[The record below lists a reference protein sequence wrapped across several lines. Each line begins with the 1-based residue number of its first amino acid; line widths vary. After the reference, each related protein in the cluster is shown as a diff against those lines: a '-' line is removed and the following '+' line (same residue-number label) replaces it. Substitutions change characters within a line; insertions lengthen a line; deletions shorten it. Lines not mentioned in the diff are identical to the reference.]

1 MADIHITRDLL
12 DAVTTGKLPVHVLTN
27 AGWQHLMALCPYCR
41 AELDAWRHSR
51 SASAA
56 YGATF
61 EVLPVLLDREAR
73 NLEATLERAER
84 DLRELVKLSHEER
97 LAKIRRATNRFRGAT
112 LARMLLAEARGHFAA
127 DSRTVYELS
136 ETAQAVLHRTPR
148 AAGVAD
154 LLARAA
160 AFMGNA
166 LRALG
171 DLPGAKDRFTFARHV
186 ITHGGVTD
194 SLLYAEVDWL
204 EGILLKDQRQFAKA
218 EELLVRAVTLYRLAG
233 EESAATFPLMSL
245 GLLCYDRQEYEQAL
259 DIFKVMLQI
268 VQPEAEPRL
277 YCYAHHNLTL
287 TLCELGDYAAA
298 EDNLAAGRQLY
309 QDHPDLYTQSRLT
322 WLEGKIA
329 AGLGRLGEAE
339 AAFAAIRQEFVAE
352 GNTYDAAMASLDLAL
367 VYLRQGRAAELG
379 ELAEEAHRVFDAQDV
394 HREAHAALLLFR
406 EAVRQERVTADLI
419 RELMA
424 YLKKARIHPQLRFRS
439 AR

>member
-1 MADIHITRDLL
+1 
-12 DAVTTGKLPVHVLTN
+12 
-27 AGWQHLMALCPYCR
+27 
-41 AELDAWRHSR
+41 
-51 SASAA
+51 
-56 YGATF
+56 
-61 EVLPVLLDREAR
+61 
-73 NLEATLERAER
+73 
-84 DLRELVKLSHEER
+84 
-97 LAKIRRATNRFRGAT
+97 
-112 LARMLLAEARGHFAA
+112 MLLAEARGNFAA

-136 ETAQAVLHRTPR
+136 ETAQAVLHRTPS

-171 DLPGAKDRFTFARHV
+171 DLPGAEGRFTFARHV

-204 EGILLKDQRQFAKA
+204 EGILRKDQRQFARA

-233 EESAATFPLMSL
+233 EETAATYPLMSL
-245 GLLCYDRQEYEQAL
+245 GLLCYDRQEYEQSL

-298 EDNLAAGRQLY
+298 EDNLEAGRRFY
-309 QDHPDLYTQSRLT
+309 REHPDLYTQSRLT

-329 AGLGRLGEAE
+329 AGLGNLGEAE
-339 AAFAAIRQEFVAE
+339 AAFAVIRQEFVAE
-352 GNTYDAAMASLDLAL
+352 GNAYDAAMVSLDLAL

-379 ELAEEAHRVFDAQDV
+379 ELAEEAHRVFEAQDV

-406 EAVRQERVTADLI
+406 DAVHQERVTADLV

-424 YLKKARIHPQLRFRS
+424 YLKKARIHPELRFRS
-439 AR
+439 ARH